1 MSGCDF
7 RRNRVKMQQ
16 QLLSFLPII
25 IVFVLFYFMLLRPQ
39 RKREKERMMMLQSLK
54 RGDKVITIGGLHGT
68 IVDLNE
74 KRVTLKVNDH
84 SRLVFE
90 RSAVNQVINKEE
102 KKKEKEKEK
111 EKKKD

>member
-1 MSGCDF
+1 
-7 RRNRVKMQQ
+7 MQQ
-16 QLLSFLPII
+16 QLLSLLPII
-25 IVFVLFYFMLLRPQ
+25 IVFVVFYFMLLRPQ
-39 RKREKERMMMLQSLK
+39 RKREKERMMMLNSLK

-74 KRVTLKVNDH
+74 KRVTLKVNDQ

-90 RSAVNQVINKEE
+90 RTAINQVINKDE
-102 KKKEKEKEK
+102 KSKENQDKKEK